1 MSSLPPFLELPPE
14 TRPPPPPRSVR
25 TAVLLALFFGPLG
38 LFYVSTVGGVM
49 MTFIT
54 AVAGLSTVG
63 LGLFLAW
70 PVCIVWAYIAAAATH
85 HDEPGS
91 APGEPGART

>member
-14 TRPPPPPRSVR
+14 TRPPRPPRSVR

-38 LFYVSTVGGVM
+38 LFYVSIVGGVL

-70 PVCIVWAYIAAAATH
+70 PVCIAWAYIAAASTH

-91 APGEPGART
+91 PPEEPGART